1 MFHTEQKTSTFS
13 KMTKYFEALQKETG
27 ENNFSNLEQGKE
39 VKEREVMRRW
49 GGVQDRKVS
58 NERGE
63 RLGGGKVPIITTVL
77 RQAM

>member
-1 MFHTEQKTSTFS
+1 
-13 KMTKYFEALQKETG
+13 MTKYFEALQKETG

-63 RLGGGKVPIITTVL
+63 RLGGGKS
-77 RQAM
+77 Q